1 MSVLTDAL
9 LHLNKEQIMRSMNR
23 WNNSLMLA
31 AIMAAA
37 TVVACKPITA
47 EAKPRGGASFSR
59 PSVKPSAPPTP
70 QPKVINRTTNN
81 TTVIRETRV
90 INGGGSSAPGIGS
103 TILGT
108 AAGSAIG
115 TTAGVMLGNALSKP
129 DTPPAAAPA
138 PVEQHAPQCDPRY
151 FDCTPK
157 K

>member
-1 MSVLTDAL
+1 
-9 LHLNKEQIMRSMNR
+9 MRSMNR

-31 AIMAAA
+31 AIIASVG
-37 TVVACKPITA
+37 VVACKPITA
-47 EAKPRGGASFSR
+47 EAKGFSGGRSSSSFSR
-59 PSVKPSAPPTP
+59 PSVKPSAPPP
-70 QPKVINRTTNN
+70 RVVNRTTNN

-90 INGGGSSAPGIGS
+90 INQGSSGPGIGS

-129 DTPPAAAPA
+129 DEPA
-138 PVEQHAPQCDPRY
+138 PQQVAPSAPTQQAPVCDPRF

-157 K
+157 VK

>member
-37 TVVACKPITA
+37 AVVACKPITA
-47 EAKPRGGASFSR
+47 EAKPRGGTSFSR
-59 PSVKPSAPPTP
+59 PSVKPSAPPP
-70 QPKVINRTTNN
+70 RVVNRTTNN

-90 INGGGSSAPGIGS
+90 INQGSSGPGIGS

-129 DTPPAAAPA
+129 DEPA
-138 PVEQHAPQCDPRY
+138 PQQVAPSAPTQQAPVCDPRF

-157 K
+157 VK